1 MKPTIFASQLLTPSG
16 WKQSV
21 RLHVTDGRIGK
32 IEENVPPQPGDER
45 HGVILPALP
54 NLHSH
59 AFQRGMAGLAEM
71 RGGQGDDFWSW
82 RDTMYRFAAR
92 MTPAQLEAVAAM
104 AYMEMLE
111 GGFGRVGEFH
121 YLHHDTNGQSFA
133 NPAEMSVR
141 IAVAAADT
149 GISLTLLP
157 VFYAHSGFGG
167 KVPQDHQK
175 RFIHDIDAYA
185 RLFERCSSVVSALPG
200 GRIGVTPHSLRAVTP
215 DELGQLHQLA
225 KASAT
230 APTHIHIAEQIG
242 EVRDCVAWSGARPV
256 RWLLDHMPVDAGW
269 CLVHATQVDD
279 GELRGMAE
287 SGAVVG
293 LCPVTEANLGDGIFP
308 AHEFLAMG
316 GRCGVGSDSNV
327 YIDAAAEVSLLEY
340 GQRLARCTRNVLAD
354 GPGRSTGVSL
364 FQRLQA
370 GGSIAL
376 GGSAEALV
384 PGAAADMLSLAVDS
398 PALVGRQGDALVDS
412 WIFAGAG
419 RAVDCVWVQ
428 GRKLVEGGRHF
439 ARDRICRVYRQ
450 AMEELCA

>member
-1 MKPTIFASQLLTPSG
+1 
-16 WKQSV
+16 
-21 RLHVTDGRIGK
+21 
-32 IEENVPPQPGDER
+32 
-45 HGVILPALP
+45 
-54 NLHSH
+54 
-59 AFQRGMAGLAEM
+59 
-71 RGGQGDDFWSW
+71 
-82 RDTMYRFAAR
+82 
-92 MTPAQLEAVAAM
+92 
-104 AYMEMLE
+104 
-111 GGFGRVGEFH
+111 
-121 YLHHDTNGQSFA
+121 
-133 NPAEMSVR
+133 
-141 IAVAAADT
+141 
-149 GISLTLLP
+149 
-157 VFYAHSGFGG
+157 
-167 KVPQDHQK
+167 
-175 RFIHDIDAYA
+175 
-185 RLFERCSSVVSALPG
+185 
-200 GRIGVTPHSLRAVTP
+200 
-215 DELGQLHQLA
+215 
-225 KASAT
+225 
-230 APTHIHIAEQIG
+230 
-242 EVRDCVAWSGARPV
+242 
-256 RWLLDHMPVDAGW
+256 VDAGW